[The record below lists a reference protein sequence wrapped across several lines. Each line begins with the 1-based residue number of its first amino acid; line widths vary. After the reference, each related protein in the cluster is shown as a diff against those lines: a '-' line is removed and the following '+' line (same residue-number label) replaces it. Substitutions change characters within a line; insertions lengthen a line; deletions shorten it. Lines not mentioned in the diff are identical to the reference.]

1 MELNAA
7 AVETITTLISGGV
20 ALATE
25 DMLWAE
31 MKRRRAERNRKK
43 RVEINKNYYQQR
55 KAARQKAEEGVA
67 PTPASTI

>member
-7 AVETITTLISGGV
+7 AVDTITTLISGGV

-31 MKRRRAERNRKK
+31 MKRRRDERNRKK

-55 KAARQKAEEGVA
+55 KAAKKSEKEGVA
-67 PTPASTI
+67 PTPASRV